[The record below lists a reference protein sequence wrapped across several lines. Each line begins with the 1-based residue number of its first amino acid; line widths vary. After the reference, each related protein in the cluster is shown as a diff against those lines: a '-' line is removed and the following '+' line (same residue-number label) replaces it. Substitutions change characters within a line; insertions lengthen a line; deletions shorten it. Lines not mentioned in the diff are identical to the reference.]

1 MLEVQEYTPTRRPR
15 GKRIV
20 CVKKNGEV
28 VLQVAT
34 YQMLRDELN
43 FTNTDM
49 KKICQ
54 VLSGERPTIKGY
66 TLHNLGFLIDA

>member
-15 GKRIV
+15 DKRIV

>member
-1 MLEVQEYTPTRRPR
+1 MLEVQKYTPTRRPH

-20 CVKKNGEV
+20 CVKKDGDV
-28 VLQVAT
+28 VIQVAT

-54 VLSGERPTIKGY
+54 VLAGERPTIKGY
-66 TLHNLGFLIDA
+66 TLHNLGFLIHA